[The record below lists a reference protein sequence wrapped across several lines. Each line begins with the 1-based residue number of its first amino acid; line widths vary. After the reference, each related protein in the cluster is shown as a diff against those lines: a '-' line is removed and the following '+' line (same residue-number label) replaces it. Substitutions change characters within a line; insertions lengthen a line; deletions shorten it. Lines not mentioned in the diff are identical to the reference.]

1 MTHRIFLF
9 SLIITQSISIIAMD
23 GQGPNLAAQRTLK
36 TPANS
41 EEFIANANASL
52 ESMNQMFSQFSQLS
66 AVVKKAQDDEVT
78 PELLAQYQ
86 IAAKMA
92 KEKSRAA
99 FTSYRHYLSPTNN
112 TSEDNA
118 KPLIQESFKTYK
130 TEKDELTS
138 LSNTLYNK
146 FLANQ
151 IHARVLIKHPESMSL
166 CDTINKTRT
175 IVEKLEAQ
183 LEEDRRDQLF
193 LDDLLLSSEINSLH
207 GMLEAVK
214 KQAES
219 K

>member
-9 SLIITQSISIIAMD
+9 SLIVTQSISIIAMD
-23 GQGPNLAAQRTLK
+23 GQGPNLAGQRTLK

-41 EEFIANANASL
+41 DELLDNANATL
-52 ESMNQMFSQFSQLS
+52 ESMRQMFGQLGS
-66 AVVKKAQDDEVT
+66 VIKKAQDDEVT

-86 IAAKMA
+86 AAAKKA
-92 KEKSRAA
+92 QEKSRTA

-118 KPLIQESFKTYK
+118 KRLIQESFEKYK
-130 TEKDELTS
+130 TEKDELTTV
-138 LSNTLYNK
+138 SNIIYNK

-151 IHARVLIKHPESMSL
+151 AHARVLIKHPESTSL
-166 CDTINKTRT
+166 CDTINKTKT
-175 IVEKLEAQ
+175 IVESLESK
-183 LEEDRRDQLF
+183 LEEDRREQLF
-193 LDDLLLSSEINSLH
+193 LDDLLLSSKINSLH